1 MDVRFKREGIQLPA
15 ALSII
20 IPFGMIAI
28 GEALLFNGNLEGSA
42 AAHALNILLSILIPI
57 LLKQNPLIWQ
67 AFSLVSLMRVLN
79 LAMPTFHELTLLWM
93 PLIYGPILLVG
104 FLMVRDETKRP
115 LEYVYDLARFF
126 RISPSAT
133 GWKLYYLPFGLII
146 AVVAANIEFVV
157 LSQTIPDLRLVPELS
172 PEYLALI
179 MMVMV
184 FFVGL
189 GEEVVFRY
197 ILQVRMQAMVGIGA
211 SLIITSLTFA
221 FMHSG
226 YTSLI
231 YMAYVFGIS
240 MVLGLLYDRTKS
252 LALVALI
259 HGMLNF
265 FLFSF
270 LPFGQL
276 LLF

>member
-1 MDVRFKREGIQLPA
+1 MDFRFKREGIQLPA

-20 IPFGMIAI
+20 IPFGMIVI

-67 AFSLVSLMRVLN
+67 AFSLVSLIRVLN

-240 MVLGLLYDRTKS
+240 MILGLLYDRTKS

>member
-1 MDVRFKREGIQLPA
+1 MDVRFKRESIQLPA

-133 GWKLYYLPFGLII
+133 GWKLYYLPFALIV
-146 AVVAANIEFVV
+146 AVVAANIEFIV
-157 LSQTIPDLRLVPELS
+157 LSQTITDLRLIPELS
-172 PEYLALI
+172 PEYLALL

-197 ILQVRMQAMVGIGA
+197 ILQTRLQAMVGIGA

-226 YTSLI
+226 YTSLV
-231 YMAYVFGIS
+231 YVAYVFGIS
-240 MVLGLLYDRTKS
+240 MMLGLLYNKTKS

-259 HGMLNF
+259 HGTLNF
-265 FLFSF
+265 LLFSF

>member
-1 MDVRFKREGIQLPA
+1 MDFRFKRESIQLPA

-20 IPFGMIAI
+20 IPFGMIVI

-42 AAHALNILLSILIPI
+42 AAHSLNILLSILIPI

-67 AFSLVSLMRVLN
+67 AFSLVSLIRVLN

-172 PEYLALI
+172 PEYLALL

-197 ILQVRMQAMVGIGA
+197 ILQTRLQAMVGIGA

-240 MVLGLLYDRTKS
+240 MILGLLYDRTKS

>member
-1 MDVRFKREGIQLPA
+1 MDVRFKQHGIQLPT
-15 ALSII
+15 ALSIAV
-20 IPFGMIAI
+20 PFGMIAI
-28 GEALLFNGNLEGSA
+28 GEALLFNGNLEGCA
-42 AAHALNILLSILIPI
+42 IAHALNILLSVLIPI

-67 AFSLVSLMRVLN
+67 AFSLVSLIRVLN
-79 LAMPTFHELTLLWM
+79 LAMPTFHDLTMLWM

-104 FLMVRDETKRP
+104 FLMVRDEAKRP
-115 LEYVYDLARFF
+115 LEYACDLARFF

-133 GWKLYYLPFGLII
+133 GWKLYYLPFALII
-146 AVVAANIEFVV
+146 AVVVANIEFVI
-157 LSQTIPDLRLVPELS
+157 LSQTISDLRLVPELS
-172 PEYLALI
+172 PEYLALLFV
-179 MMVMV
+179 VMV

-197 ILQVRMQAMVGIGA
+197 ILQTRLQASVGIGA

-226 YTSLI
+226 YTSPI
-231 YMAYVFGIS
+231 YMVYVFGIS
-240 MVLGLLYDRTKS
+240 MFLGLLYNRTKS
-252 LALVALI
+252 LAFVALI
-259 HGMLNF
+259 HGALNF
-265 FLFSF
+265 LLFSF

>member
-1 MDVRFKREGIQLPA
+1 MDVRFKRESIQLPA

-133 GWKLYYLPFGLII
+133 GWKLYYLPFALIV
-146 AVVAANIEFVV
+146 AVVAANIEFIV
-157 LSQTIPDLRLVPELS
+157 LSQTITDLRLIPELS
-172 PEYLALI
+172 PEYLALL

-197 ILQVRMQAMVGIGA
+197 ILQTRLQAMVGIGA

-226 YTSLI
+226 YTSLV
-231 YMAYVFGIS
+231 YVAYVFGIS
-240 MVLGLLYDRTKS
+240 MMLGLLYNKTKS

-259 HGMLNF
+259 HGTLKF
-265 FLFSF
+265 LLFSF

>member
-1 MDVRFKREGIQLPA
+1 MDFRFKREGIQLPA

-20 IPFGMIAI
+20 IPFGMIVI

-67 AFSLVSLMRVLN
+67 AFSLVSLIRVLN

-133 GWKLYYLPFGLII
+133 GWKLYYLPFALIV
-146 AVVAANIEFVV
+146 AVVAANIEFIV
-157 LSQTIPDLRLVPELS
+157 LSQTIMDLRLIPELS

-197 ILQVRMQAMVGIGA
+197 ILQTRLQAMVGIGA

-240 MVLGLLYDRTKS
+240 MILGLLYDRTKS

>member
-1 MDVRFKREGIQLPA
+1 MDVRFKRESIQLPA

-126 RISPSAT
+126 RMSPSAT
-133 GWKLYYLPFGLII
+133 GWKLYYLPFALIV
-146 AVVAANIEFVV
+146 AVVAANIEFIV
-157 LSQTIPDLRLVPELS
+157 LSQTITDLRLIPELS
-172 PEYLALI
+172 PEYLALL

-197 ILQVRMQAMVGIGA
+197 ILQTRLQAMVGIGA

-240 MVLGLLYDRTKS
+240 MILGLLYDRTKS

>member
-20 IPFGMIAI
+20 MPFGMIAI

-67 AFSLVSLMRVLN
+67 AFSLVSLIRVLN
-79 LAMPTFHELTLLWM
+79 LAMPTFHELILLWM

-172 PEYLALI
+172 PEYLALL

-197 ILQVRMQAMVGIGA
+197 ILQTRLQAMVGIGA

-240 MVLGLLYDRTKS
+240 MILGLLYDRTKS